1 MTDTL
6 LLDDFYTASGK
17 TTTGE
22 QAFSCEIGLNAAHPI
37 FKGHFEQ
44 MPVVPGVCQ
53 TQMIMEL
60 LQEELGYNLRMIT
73 GDNIK
78 FTGMIVPA
86 QHPKVTVEVSYTMA
100 DDLIKTE
107 AKIYFESTTFTKFK
121 GSFKKA

>member
-6 LLDDFYTASGK
+6 LLNDFYTASGK
-17 TTTGE
+17 AKTGE
-22 QAFSCEIGLNAAHPI
+22 QAFSCEISLNAAHPI

-60 LQEELGYNLRMIT
+60 LQEELGYSLRMAT

-78 FTGMIVPA
+78 FTGMIVPE
-86 QHPKVTVEVSYTMA
+86 QHPKVMVEVNYA
-100 DDLIKTE
+100 IVEGLIKSE

>member
-1 MTDTL
+1 MTDTFL
-6 LLDDFYTASGK
+6 LNDFYTVSGK
-17 TTTGE
+17 SKTGE
-22 QAFSCEIGLNAAHPI
+22 QAFSCEVSLNAGHPI

-60 LQEELGYNLRMIT
+60 LQEELGCNLRMIT

-86 QHPKVTVEVSYTMA
+86 QHPKVIAEVNYTLVG
-100 DDLIKTE
+100 DVIKSE
-107 AKIYFESTTFTKFK
+107 AKIYFENITFTKFK

>member
-6 LLDDFYTASGK
+6 LLNDFYTAAGK
-17 TTTGE
+17 TKTGE
-22 QAFSCEIGLNAAHPI
+22 QAFNCEISLNAGHPI

-60 LQEELGYNLRMIT
+60 LQEELGYNLRMTT

-78 FTGMIVPA
+78 FTGMIVPT
-86 QHPKVTVEVSYTMA
+86 QHPKVMIEVSYTLVE
-100 DDLIKTE
+100 DLIRSE